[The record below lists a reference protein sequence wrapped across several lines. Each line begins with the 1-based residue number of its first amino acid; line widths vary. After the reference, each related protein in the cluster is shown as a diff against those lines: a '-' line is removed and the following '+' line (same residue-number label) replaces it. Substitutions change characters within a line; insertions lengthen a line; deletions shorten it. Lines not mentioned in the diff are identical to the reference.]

1 MKTVKSIL
9 SCACLFVA
17 FSAAAQTYPY
27 QNPALSFHER
37 AVDLCSRLTIEE
49 KALLMQDESPAIP
62 RLGIKQFNWWS
73 EALHGLA
80 NQGNVTVFP
89 EPIGMAASFDENLVE
104 KVFTVVSDETRAK
117 YNEQLRDGIENT
129 RFHSLSVWT
138 PNVNIFRDP
147 RWGRGQ
153 ETYGEDPY
161 LTSLMGAAVV
171 RGLQGPQDTKYRKLY
186 ACAKHYAVHSGP
198 EWSRHTANLT
208 DISPRDL
215 WETYLPAFKYLV
227 EKSDVRE
234 VMCAYQ
240 RLDDEPCCG
249 NTRLLQQILRDEWG
263 FKYMVVSDCGAVTD
277 FYMNHKSSSDAVHAS
292 SKAVLAGTDV
302 ECGFNYAYKSIAE
315 AVKRGLISEKEIDKH
330 VIRLLEGRFELGE
343 MDDPKLVSWSNIPA
357 SILDCKAHQNLSL
370 DMARKSI
377 VLLQNKNNIL
387 PLKGNAKNI
396 AIIGPNADN
405 EPLMWGNYNGVPNK
419 TITILDGVRM
429 YNKRIPYYKG
439 CDLTEDVVITSL
451 LPQCSIN
458 GKKGVLGKFWNNRKM
473 QGNTVAKE
481 YYVNP
486 INVTTAGQHTFAN
499 GVKMASFSALYET
512 NYTSTFT
519 GEVVIRLEFCSQYK
533 LFINDKLVGCD
544 STWRTTPVRIPL
556 NVEKGKT
563 YNIRLEYADVETWGA
578 NLKFN
583 IGLEKNINYDETIN
597 KLKDIETVV
606 FVGGISAQ
614 LEGEEMP
621 VSIPGFKGGDRTDI
635 ELPLVQRNFIKALKA
650 AGKKII
656 FVNCSG
662 SAIALEP
669 EAKCCDAIV
678 QAWYPGE
685 KGGQAVADVLFGKV
699 SPSGKLPV
707 TFYSSSE
714 QLPDFEDYSMRGR
727 TYRYMTEKPLFPF
740 GYGLSYTKF
749 EVGSAIEADA
759 NHIVVPVKNVGSRE
773 GSEVVQIYI
782 RKVSDANG
790 PIKTLRAY
798 KRVSLKAGS
807 SQNVNIPFNK
817 ETFECFD
824 EQTNTM
830 RVAPGKYEIMYGTSS
845 ADEDLQKLEITI

>member
-208 DISPRDL
+208 DISSRDL

-499 GVKMASFSALYET
+499 GVKMANFSALYET

-597 KLKDIETVV
+597 KLKGIETVV